1 MKPCFSRNQALFC
14 TICLLGCIF
23 FREKFMRKNIY
34 MKKVSLVS
42 IILSILLMIVCIF
55 LLVFGK
61 QTFTE
66 VKVSAEKY
74 QVCEEAAKKLQSASD
89 YLTEQVRAYVITGD
103 SKYMDLYFE
112 EVNETKTRQK
122 AIQQLNKQN
131 IDTTEIKSALS
142 ASNDLLK
149 TEEYAMKL
157 VLEANNQVQY
167 PQELENIHIRSVDE
181 ALSSAQKLERAKD
194 LVFNTQYQSMRSKIS
209 KDVDEYMDSLIEST
223 KNQQNHAETAFTDVY
238 TKIIGSLMMYFVLV
252 LFIGFV
258 VIKYILKP
266 LLVYNEKIK
275 ENALFPEEGVME
287 LKNLAKTYNQVYI
300 ENEETKKLIRHEAEH
315 DGLTDLL
322 NRKSFD
328 KMLEIYKN
336 SDSVFALILVDVD
349 VFKSVN
355 DTYGHATGDL
365 ILKKVAKLLKQ
376 EFRTI
381 DHICRIGGDEFAV
394 IMVDMNETL
403 KYTIE
408 AKIFRMNQ
416 ALQKAQDD
424 LPKVSLSVGVAFS
437 NQEGILFE
445 NADQALYKTK
455 EKGKCGCSFY
465 ETL

>member
-1 MKPCFSRNQALFC
+1 
-14 TICLLGCIF
+14 
-23 FREKFMRKNIY
+23 
-34 MKKVSLVS
+34 MKKVSIVS
-42 IILSILLMIVCIF
+42 IILSILLMVVCGF

-66 VKVSAEKY
+66 VKVNSEKY

-89 YLTEQVRAYVITGD
+89 YLTEQVRSYVITGD
-103 SKYMDLYFE
+103 SKYMDLYFK

-131 IDTTEIKSALS
+131 IDTTEIKSALT
-142 ASNDLLK
+142 ASNDLSK

-157 VLEANNQVQY
+157 VVEAQNETEY
-167 PQELENIHIRSVDE
+167 PKELENIHIRSVDE

-209 KDVDEYMDSLIEST
+209 KDVDEYMESLIKST
-223 KNQQNHAETAFTDVY
+223 KKQQDHTEAVFTDVY
-238 TKIIGSLMMYFVLV
+238 TKIIGSIVIYFVLI
-252 LFIGFV
+252 LFIGYV

-266 LLVYNEKIK
+266 LLIYNEKIK
-275 ENALFPEEGVME
+275 ENALFPEVGVME

-328 KMLEIYKN
+328 KMLQIYKD

-349 VFKSVN
+349 IFKSVN

-408 AKIFRMNQ
+408 DKIKRMNQ
-416 ALQKAQDD
+416 ALQEPQDD

-437 NQEGILFE
+437 NQGNTLFE
-445 NADQALYKTK
+445 NADHALYQTK
-455 EKGKCGCSFY
+455 EKGKCGYSFY

>member
-1 MKPCFSRNQALFC
+1 
-14 TICLLGCIF
+14 
-23 FREKFMRKNIY
+23 
-34 MKKVSLVS
+34 
-42 IILSILLMIVCIF
+42 MI
-55 LLVFGK
+55 
-61 QTFTE
+61 
-66 VKVSAEKY
+66 
-74 QVCEEAAKKLQSASD
+74 
-89 YLTEQVRAYVITGD
+89 
-103 SKYMDLYFE
+103 
-112 EVNETKTRQK
+112 
-122 AIQQLNKQN
+122 
-131 IDTTEIKSALS
+131 
-142 ASNDLLK
+142 
-149 TEEYAMKL
+149 
-157 VLEANNQVQY
+157 
-167 PQELENIHIRSVDE
+167 
-181 ALSSAQKLERAKD
+181 
-194 LVFNTQYQSMRSKIS
+194 
-209 KDVDEYMDSLIEST
+209 
-223 KNQQNHAETAFTDVY
+223 
-238 TKIIGSLMMYFVLV
+238 YFVLV
-252 LFIGFV
+252 LFIGYV

-266 LLVYNEKIK
+266 LLIYNEKIK
-275 ENALFPEEGVME
+275 ENTLFPEEGVME

-328 KMLEIYKN
+328 KMLQIYKD

-349 VFKSVN
+349 IFKSVN

-408 AKIFRMNQ
+408 DKIKRMNQ
-416 ALQKAQDD
+416 ILQNPQDN

-445 NADQALYKTK
+445 NADHALYQTK
-455 EKGKCGCSFY
+455 EKGKCGYSFY

>member
-1 MKPCFSRNQALFC
+1 
-14 TICLLGCIF
+14 
-23 FREKFMRKNIY
+23 MRKNIC
-34 MKKVSLVS
+34 MKKVSIVS
-42 IILSILLMIVCIF
+42 ITLSILLMIVCVF

-61 QTFTE
+61 QNFTE
-66 VKVSAEKY
+66 VKVSSEKY

-103 SKYMDLYFE
+103 SKYMDLYFKE
-112 EVNETKTRQK
+112 LNETKTRQK

-131 IDTTEIKSALS
+131 IDTTEIKSALT
-142 ASNDLLK
+142 ASNDLSK

-157 VLEANNQVQY
+157 VVEAQNETEY
-167 PQELENIHIRSVDE
+167 SEELDSVVIRSKDE
-181 ALSSAQKLERAKD
+181 VLTSEQKLERAKD
-194 LVFNTQYQSMRSKIS
+194 LVFNSQYQSTRSKIS
-209 KDVDEYMDSLIEST
+209 KDVDEYMDSLIKST
-223 KNQQNHAETAFTDVY
+223 KKQQDHAEAVFTDVY
-238 TKIIGSLMMYFVLV
+238 TKIIGSIVIYFVLV
-252 LFIGFV
+252 LFIGYV

-266 LLVYNEKIK
+266 LLIYNEKIK
-275 ENALFPEEGVME
+275 ENTLFPEEGVME

-328 KMLEIYKN
+328 KMLQIYKD

-349 VFKSVN
+349 IFKSVN

-408 AKIFRMNQ
+408 DKIKRMNQ
-416 ALQKAQDD
+416 ILQNPQDN

-445 NADQALYKTK
+445 NADHALYQTK
-455 EKGKCGCSFY
+455 EKGKCGYSFY

>member
-1 MKPCFSRNQALFC
+1 
-14 TICLLGCIF
+14 
-23 FREKFMRKNIY
+23 MRKNIC
-34 MKKVSLVS
+34 MKKVSIVS
-42 IILSILLMIVCIF
+42 ITLSILLMIVCVF

-61 QTFTE
+61 QNFTE
-66 VKVSAEKY
+66 VKVSSEKY

-103 SKYMDLYFE
+103 SKYMDLYFKE
-112 EVNETKTRQK
+112 LNETKTRQK

-131 IDTTEIKSALS
+131 IDTTEIKSALT
-142 ASNDLLK
+142 ASNDLSK

-157 VLEANNQVQY
+157 VVEAQNETEY
-167 PQELENIHIRSVDE
+167 YEELDSVVIRSKDE
-181 ALSSAQKLERAKD
+181 VLTSEQKLERAKD
-194 LVFNTQYQSMRSKIS
+194 LVFNSQYQSTRSKIS
-209 KDVDEYMDSLIEST
+209 KDVDEYMDSLIKST
-223 KNQQNHAETAFTDVY
+223 KKQQDHAEAVFTDVY
-238 TKIIGSLMMYFVLV
+238 TKIIGSIVIYFVLV
-252 LFIGFV
+252 LFIGYV

-266 LLVYNEKIK
+266 LLIYNEKIK
-275 ENALFPEEGVME
+275 ENTLFPEEGVME

-328 KMLEIYKN
+328 KMLQIYKD

-349 VFKSVN
+349 IFKSVN

-408 AKIFRMNQ
+408 DKIKRMNQ
-416 ALQKAQDD
+416 ILQNPQDN

-445 NADQALYKTK
+445 NADHALYQTK
-455 EKGKCGCSFY
+455 EKGKCGYSFY